1 LSSRA
6 LLALSGRKPTIE
18 RMDPRRRVATLG
30 VAVGGVLTGHWLTY
44 EVVSLGGHTR
54 TTLLRVTGHAYL
66 SFANDLALILAL
78 SAFAALFVGQ
88 LSAANGT
95 GRAVGITRRVVAF
108 QVSAFVLME
117 VLERVTAGAPLG
129 ELIRTGVLPVGVATQ
144 AVVALVAAA
153 SIRWMLRVADRVA
166 AVLSRPAVP
175 TRAVAAAH
183 PLPQPVFRAVRRH
196 LSAAGVR
203 GPPLSV

>member
-1 LSSRA
+1 
-6 LLALSGRKPTIE
+6 
-18 RMDPRRRVATLG
+18 MHPRRRLATLG

-44 EVVSLGGHTR
+44 EVVSPGGHAR

-66 SFANDLALILAL
+66 GFANDLALILAL

-88 LSAANGT
+88 LSAANGMD
-95 GRAVGITRRVVAF
+95 RAVGITRRVVAS

-129 ELIRTGVLPVGVATQ
+129 ALVRTGVLPIGIATQ
-144 AVVALVAAA
+144 AIVALVAAA
-153 SIRWMLRVADRVA
+153 SIRWMLRVADRVV
-166 AVLSRPAVP
+166 AVLSRPVP
-175 TRAVAAAH
+175 PRSVAAVH
-183 PLPQPVFRAVRRH
+183 PIPLPVFSAVRRH

>member
-1 LSSRA
+1 
-6 LLALSGRKPTIE
+6 
-18 RMDPRRRVATLG
+18 MDPRRRVATLG
-30 VAVGGVLTGHWLTY
+30 VAVGGVLVGHWLTY
-44 EVVSLGGHTR
+44 ELVSPGGHAR
-54 TTLLRVTGHAYL
+54 TTLLRATGHAYL
-66 SFANDLALILAL
+66 GFANDLALILAL
-78 SAFAALFVGQ
+78 AAFAALFVGQ

-117 VLERVTAGAPLG
+117 VLERVTAGAPLS
-129 ELIRTGVLPVGVATQ
+129 ELIRAGVLPIGIATQ

-175 TRAVAAAH
+175 PRAVAAAH
-183 PLPQPVFRAVRRH
+183 PIPLPVFTAVRRH

>member
-1 LSSRA
+1 
-6 LLALSGRKPTIE
+6 
-18 RMDPRRRVATLG
+18 MDPRRRVATLG

-44 EVVSLGGHTR
+44 EVVSPGGHAR

-66 SFANDLALILAL
+66 GFANDLALILAL
-78 SAFAALFVGQ
+78 SAFAAMFVGQ

-117 VLERVTAGAPLG
+117 VLERVTAGAPLDA
-129 ELIRTGVLPVGVATQ
+129 LVRTGVLPVGVATQ
-144 AVVALVAAA
+144 AIVALVAAA
-153 SIRWMLRVADRVA
+153 SIRWILRVADRVA
-166 AVLSRPAVP
+166 AVLSRPAVSP
-175 TRAVAAAH
+175 RTIVAH
-183 PLPQPVFRAVRRH
+183 PLPQPVFRVERRQ

>member
-1 LSSRA
+1 
-6 LLALSGRKPTIE
+6 
-18 RMDPRRRVATLG
+18 M
-30 VAVGGVLTGHWLTY
+30 LTGHWLTY
-44 EVVSLGGHTR
+44 DIVSPAQHAR

-66 SFANDLALILAL
+66 GFANDLALILAL

-88 LSAANGT
+88 LSTASGAGAAD
-95 GRAVGITRRVVAF
+95 ITRRVVAF

-129 ELIRTGVLPVGVATQ
+129 GLIRTGVLPVGVATQ
-144 AVVALVAAA
+144 VVVALVAAA
-153 SIRWMLRVADRVA
+153 SIRWILRVADRVA

-175 TRAVAAAH
+175 PSADSAVRAIPIPA
-183 PLPQPVFRAVRRH
+183 FRAVGRH

>member
-1 LSSRA
+1 
-6 LLALSGRKPTIE
+6 
-18 RMDPRRRVATLG
+18 MDPRRRVATLG

-44 EVVSLGGHTR
+44 QVVSSNGHSR

-66 SFANDLALILAL
+66 GFANDLALILAL
-78 SAFAALFVGQ
+78 SAFAAMFVGQ
-88 LSAANGT
+88 LSAANGVA
-95 GRAVGITRRVVAF
+95 RAVGITRRVVAF

-129 ELIRTGVLPVGVATQ
+129 ELVRSGVLPIGIATQ

-166 AVLSRPAVP
+166 AVLSRPTVP
-175 TRAVAAAH
+175 PRAVASAH
-183 PLPQPVFRAVRRH
+183 PIPLPVFSEVRRH